1 MIPSSS
7 DSLLEAAVGAG
18 LFENLPERCVARR
31 GNAAGEA
38 RMREPVRD
46 QVELR
51 AVDLDSLIGIR
62 RGCSGITRR
71 SSIWVHRRHQ
81 AAVGVGAF

>member
-18 LFENLPERCVARR
+18 LFENLPERCVASR

-46 QVELR
+46 QIELR
-51 AVDLDSLIGIR
+51 AVELDSLIDADHSAR
-62 RGCSGITRR
+62 LF
-71 SSIWVHRRHQ
+71 WD
-81 AAVGVGAF
+81 